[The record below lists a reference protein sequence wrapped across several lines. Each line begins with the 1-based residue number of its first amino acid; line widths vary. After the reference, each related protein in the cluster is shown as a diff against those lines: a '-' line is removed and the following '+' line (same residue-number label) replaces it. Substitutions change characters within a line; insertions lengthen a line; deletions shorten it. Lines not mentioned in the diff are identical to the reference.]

1 MKKAFTMIE
10 LIFVIVILGIL
21 AAVAIPK
28 LNATRD
34 DAEITKGVSN
44 FSTLLGDIA
53 SYYTAKGSFAT
64 NIQDMTNVV
73 MQPHTSNTSTAY
85 LYIKDLNCVTI
96 NAESSGSTIKIF
108 ASPDFDKG
116 VCKSFF
122 ATSSVKAAM
131 GNKDIKN
138 HQGIASAYEI
148 KLGGGNVNF

>member
-44 FSTLLGDIA
+44 FSTLLSDIA

-96 NAESSGSTIKIF
+96 NAQAGGSTIKIF
-108 ASPDFDKG
+108 ASPDYNKG

-122 ATSSVKAAM
+122 ATSSVRAAM
-131 GNKDIKN
+131 GNEDIGAHLGN
-138 HQGIASAYEI
+138 ASAYEI